1 MIGSCGCG
9 VVHRDVEILMH
20 GLVYELLCVTGW
32 YRNVWGLGNWVYQC
46 GYFSVRLW
54 LVFVLH
60 AFSVG

>member
-1 MIGSCGCG
+1 
-9 VVHRDVEILMH
+9 VHGMM
-20 GLVYELLCVTGW
+20 YEVLCITGM
-32 YRNVWGLGNWVYQC
+32 YRMLWSLGNWVYQC